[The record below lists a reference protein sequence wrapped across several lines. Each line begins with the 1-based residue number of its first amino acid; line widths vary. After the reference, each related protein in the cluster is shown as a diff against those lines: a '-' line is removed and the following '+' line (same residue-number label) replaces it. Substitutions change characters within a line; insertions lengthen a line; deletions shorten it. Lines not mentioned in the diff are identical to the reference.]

1 MRILIFM
8 IVMQMSINSVFAQNG
23 AMGRFNQLAQKKEG
37 REFTEEEK
45 EWLKEKF
52 LQVTKIVVT
61 GILAIRGGRSASTKI
76 TVAVLVD
83 QLFRETEDFLLKKED
98 TLTASEMKEIK
109 EILLEKRKEE
119 MRKLGQS
126 IKSSIEA
133 KLNAK
138 KGGIKLTRRRKK
150 STSKSSR
157 NDEYDPR
164 PYQDRFPK
172 RENSSPKMEIE
183 VTFGETE
190 IKSR

>member
-23 AMGRFNQLAQKKEG
+23 AMGHFNQLAQKKEG

-52 LQVTKIVVT
+52 FQVTKIVVT

-157 NDEYDPR
+157 NDEYDPG

-172 RENSSPKMEIE
+172 REDSSPKMEIE